1 MGSPATQAP
10 DTQGATRL
18 RSYSPARPQPMRGH
32 IALMTAFG
40 GSLAGLGAGFWR
52 SGRTVPESV
61 PARDIV
67 LMSIAT
73 YKVSR
78 LISKDKI
85 TGFLRAPFTRYKG
98 ESERPSEV
106 EEEPRGSGLQRAI
119 GELLVCPYCLAQWVG
134 AGFVGGYLFNPRLA
148 RVTASMFAI
157 VSGSDLLQQAWVA
170 VDKRA

>member
-1 MGSPATQAP
+1 MATAAAQAAKNAAR
-10 DTQGATRL
+10 T
-18 RSYSPARPQPMRGH
+18 YSPSRPQPMAGH
-32 IALMTAFG
+32 ATLLAIFSAGVSAVTVAFR
-40 GSLAGLGAGFWR
+40 R
-52 SGRTVPESV
+52 SGRALPERI
-61 PARDIV
+61 PPGDLA

-73 YKVSR
+73 YKLSR

-106 EEEPRGSGLQRAI
+106 EEEPRGKGFQRAV

-134 AGFVGGYLFNPRLA
+134 TAFVSLYVFSPRLA
-148 RVTASMFAI
+148 RLTASLFSI
-157 VSGSDLLQQAWVA
+157 VSGSDVLQQAWVA

>member
-1 MGSPATQAP
+1 
-10 DTQGATRL
+10 
-18 RSYSPARPQPMRGH
+18 MRGH
-32 IALMTAFG
+32 AALITAFSAAVG
-40 GSLAGLGAGFWR
+40 AVGLTFWR
-52 SGRTVPESV
+52 SGRPLPERVP
-61 PARDIV
+61 PGDLT

-98 ESERPSEV
+98 ESERPSEI
-106 EEEPRGSGLQRAI
+106 EEEPRGSGLRRAI
-119 GELLVCPYCLAQWVG
+119 GELLVCPYCLAQWV
-134 AGFVGGYLFNPRLA
+134 ATGFVSLYLFSPRLA
-148 RVTASMFAI
+148 RLTASLFAI

>member
-1 MGSPATQAP
+1 MA
-10 DTQGATRL
+10 
-18 RSYSPARPQPMRGH
+18 GH
-32 IALMTAFG
+32 AALLSVFVTGVAGVAIAFR
-40 GSLAGLGAGFWR
+40 R
-52 SGRTVPESV
+52 SGRELPKRVP
-61 PARDIV
+61 PGDIL

-85 TGFLRAPFTRYKG
+85 TGFVRAPFTRYKG

-106 EEEPRGSGLQRAI
+106 SEEPRGQGFQRAV

-134 AGFVGGYLFNPRLA
+134 TGFVSLYLFSPRLA
-148 RVTASMFAI
+148 RLMASLFSI
-157 VSGSDLLQQAWVA
+157 VSGSDMLQQAWVA

>member
-1 MGSPATQAP
+1 MAGHATLLAIFSAGVSAV
-10 DTQGATRL
+10 TYAFR
-18 RSYSPARPQPMRGH
+18 RSGRALPEHLPSSD
-32 IALMTAFG
+32 IALM
-40 GSLAGLGAGFWR
+40 
-52 SGRTVPESV
+52 SV
-61 PARDIV
+61 
-67 LMSIAT
+67 AT

-85 TGFLRAPFTRYKG
+85 TGFLRAPFTHYKG

-106 EEEPRGSGLQRAI
+106 EEEPRGKGFQRAV

-134 AGFVGGYLFNPRLA
+134 TGFVSLYLFSPRLA
-148 RVTASMFAI
+148 RLTASLFAI

>member
-1 MGSPATQAP
+1 
-10 DTQGATRL
+10 
-18 RSYSPARPQPMRGH
+18 MRGH
-32 IALMTAFG
+32 AALITAFG
-40 GSLAGLGAGFWR
+40 SSVAGVGLAFRR
-52 SGRTVPESV
+52 SGRELPEAL
-61 PARDIV
+61 PPGDIV
-67 LMSIAT
+67 LMSVAT

-98 ESERPSEV
+98 ESERPSEI

-134 AGFVGGYLFNPRLA
+134 AAFVGTYLFSPRLA
-148 RVTASMFAI
+148 RVTASLFAI

>member
-1 MGSPATQAP
+1 MAGHATLLAIFS
-10 DTQGATRL
+10 TGVSAV
-18 RSYSPARPQPMRGH
+18 MV
-32 IALMTAFG
+32 AFR
-40 GSLAGLGAGFWR
+40 R
-52 SGRTVPESV
+52 SGRALPERVP
-61 PARDIV
+61 PGDLA

-73 YKVSR
+73 YKLSR

-106 EEEPRGSGLQRAI
+106 EEDPRGQGFQRAV

-134 AGFVGGYLFNPRLA
+134 TAFVSLYLFSPRLA
-148 RVTASMFAI
+148 RLTASLFAI
-157 VSGSDLLQQAWVA
+157 VSGSDVLQLAWVA